1 MISFSY
7 ISSVISTPSAVV
19 HVETYYCES
28 SVSHSH
34 WNQPVFG
41 KLFSIIRL
49 TYIAETLDGWRWN
62 KLALATY
69 YDILYVSRL
78 FDMRDSG
85 GFPTCHSVLS
95 ISVSMTLADCLYMR
109 QYCSLFF
116 PINQLI
122 NHSDSFIYSYLLLFR
137 SLFRYKSIC
146 LYHLHSCSP
155 TEVNTT
161 AVHSP

>member
-1 MISFSY
+1 MISFSS

-41 KLFSIIRL
+41 KLFSIICL

-69 YDILYVSRL
+69 YDILYVFRL

-85 GFPTCHSVLS
+85 GFPTFHSVLS
-95 ISVSMTLADCLYMR
+95 ISVSMILADSVSTRDHTVRFSFLLINQSIIRIHSFIPIVYFSVHALDT
-109 QYCSLFF
+109 SLFV
-116 PINQLI
+116 
-122 NHSDSFIYSYLLLFR
+122 
-137 SLFRYKSIC
+137 SITC
-146 LYHLHSCSP
+146 IVAP
-155 TEVNTT
+155 
-161 AVHSP
+161 PRK